1 MPANFNLKNNKIVEN
16 LKKGFRDMQTVAQ
29 EGNFK
34 LFAKQIVAV
43 VLVFFLFRYLSGK
56 FTQQENNFRGQ
67 MEAIRVQQTSER
79 EYQANKEKLIS
90 LEPRFPNIADKNEWL
105 LSQILGIFKAADL
118 TPQMEGG
125 QTEDAS
131 NATFVAASLKA
142 GSEMGWPKFTE
153 FLAGIESYDDYVKVS
168 EFSLEKNTDPN
179 QLGNNKVSLRFNT
192 VFPKEKIAKSL
203 FKDYDKIVKAQQEAK
218 KKAQT
223 ANNTAKGGAK

>member
-16 LKKGFRDMQTVAQ
+16 LKKGFQDMQTVAQ

-79 EYQANKEKLIS
+79 EYQANKERLIS

-142 GSEMGWPKFTE
+142 GS
-153 FLAGIESYDDYVKVS
+153 ESYDDYVKVS

-203 FKDYDKIVKAQQEAK
+203 FKDYDKIVKAQQEAQ

>member
-16 LKKGFRDMQTVAQ
+16 LKKGFQDMQTVAQ

-90 LEPRFPNIADKNEWL
+90 LEPRFPNIAEKNEWL

-131 NATFVAASLKA
+131 NATFVAASLRA
-142 GSEMGWPKFTE
+142 GSEMSWPKFTE